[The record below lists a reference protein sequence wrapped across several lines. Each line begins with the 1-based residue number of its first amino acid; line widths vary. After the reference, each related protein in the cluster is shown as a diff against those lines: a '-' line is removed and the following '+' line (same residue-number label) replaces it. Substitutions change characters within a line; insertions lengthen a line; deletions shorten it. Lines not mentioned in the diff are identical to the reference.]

1 MYIYNYI
8 YTNLFIYAYMSVNIY
23 IYMYIYMCVH
33 TYIYIHIINVVNI
46 IFNQLSSQPL
56 TPGSSQHLAQD
67 VKAPQANVALQV
79 PTFTEGLEGRNLG
92 FLW

>member
-33 TYIYIHIINVVNI
+33 THIINVVNI

>member
-23 IYMYIYMCVH
+23 MYIYMCVH
-33 TYIYIHIINVVNI
+33 TYIYIHIINVVKI

>member
-1 MYIYNYI
+1 MSVYIYIYIYI
-8 YTNLFIYAYMSVNIY
+8 YTYIVYIYECIY
-23 IYMYIYMCVH
+23 IYVH
-33 TYIYIHIINVVNI
+33 IYIIINVVNI

-56 TPGSSQHLAQD
+56 TPGSLQHLAQD

-79 PTFTEGLEGRNLG
+79 PTFTEGLEGRDLG